1 VWVGGS
7 LGVGPRG
14 CALQAQRRIIL
25 VPTFSSTLA
34 RDGATMDLGDLT
46 QLVLVATTA
55 LVLAR
60 VGLAFARLIERR
72 SSGASALNADSEDR
86 LRVLEEECT
95 LLRQELSELQDRQ
108 DFTERALLHDPAQP
122 KVPDSAPS
130 EGRVPTPR

>member
-1 VWVGGS
+1 
-7 LGVGPRG
+7 
-14 CALQAQRRIIL
+14 
-25 VPTFSSTLA
+25 
-34 RDGATMDLGDLT
+34 MDLGYLT

-55 LVLAR
+55 LVLGR

-72 SSGASALNADSEDR
+72 SSAASALNPDSEDR

-122 KVPDSAPS
+122 KVPASAPS
-130 EGRVPTPR
+130 ERRVPTPR

>member
-1 VWVGGS
+1 
-7 LGVGPRG
+7 
-14 CALQAQRRIIL
+14 
-25 VPTFSSTLA
+25 
-34 RDGATMDLGDLT
+34 MDLGDLT

-55 LVLAR
+55 LVLGR

-72 SSGASALNADSEDR
+72 SSPASALNADSEDR

-108 DFTERALLHDPAQP
+108 DFTERALVHDPTQSKGPA
-122 KVPDSAPS
+122 SAPS